1 MATKDLYHDAV
12 CHAVIKDGWT
22 ITHDPLYLDF
32 DSARVQ
38 IDLAAE
44 KLIAAQR
51 GTQQIAIEVKSFLAA
66 STIYEF
72 HLAIGQCMS
81 YRIAL
86 RAQEPERQL
95 YLAVP
100 SFTYEAFFNRPLAKE
115 TTQEAKIKLLIY
127 DPEQEVIVQWI
138 N

>member
-1 MATKDLYHDAV
+1 MAQKDRFHDAV
-12 CHAVIKDGWT
+12 RNALLKEGWT

-44 KLIAAQR
+44 RLLAAQR
-51 GTQQIAIEVKSFLAA
+51 GSEQIAIEVKSFLAA

-72 HLAIGQCMS
+72 HLAVGQCMS

-86 RAQEPERQL
+86 RTQEPERQL
-95 YLAVP
+95 YLAIPV
-100 SFTYEAFFNRPLAKE
+100 FTYEEFFRRPLAKE
-115 TTQEAKIKLLIY
+115 TLQEARIKLLVY
-127 DPEQEVIVQWI
+127 EPKEETVVQWI

>member
-1 MATKDLYHDAV
+1 MATKDRYHDAV
-12 CHAVIKDGWT
+12 CNAIIKDGWT

-38 IDLAAE
+38 VDLAAE
-44 KLIAAQR
+44 RLLAAQR
-51 GTQQIAIEVKSFLAA
+51 GTEQIAIEIKSFLSA

-72 HLAIGQCMS
+72 HLAVGQCMS

-100 SFTYEAFFNRPLAKE
+100 NFTYKAFFSRPLAKE
-115 TTQEAKIKLLIY
+115 TTEEAKIKLLVY
-127 DPEQEVIVQWI
+127 DPEQEAVVRWI
-138 N
+138 S

>member
-1 MATKDLYHDAV
+1 MATKDRYHDAV
-12 CHAVIKDGWT
+12 RNAIIKDGWT

-38 IDLAAE
+38 VDLAAE
-44 KLIAAQR
+44 RLIAAQR
-51 GTQQIAIEVKSFLAA
+51 GAEQIAIEIKSFLSA

-72 HLAIGQCMS
+72 HLAVGQCMS

-100 SFTYEAFFNRPLAKE
+100 NFTYEAFFSRPLAKE
-115 TTQEAKIKLLIY
+115 TTEEAKIKLLVY
-127 DPEQEVIVQWI
+127 DPEQEAVDRWI